1 MTTSTLLALA
11 VALGTDAFS
20 LSIGLG
26 MAGINKRNTIILS
39 ITVLIFHILMPLLGV
54 WAGEIFGSL
63 LGKTANIIGA
73 LVLIGLG
80 LKMIKDSFSDEE
92 EENPQI
98 LLANTK
104 GLVLIAGSV
113 SLDALSV
120 GFSLGTQNVNL
131 TVTSLTIGLVA
142 GLMTAAGLV
151 FGRFIGG
158 WIGDKAKIIGAVIL
172 LGIGAK
178 FLL

>member
-1 MTTSTLLALA
+1 MTTTTLLALA

-26 MAGINKRNTIILS
+26 MAGINRRNTIILS

-63 LGKTANIIGA
+63 LGKTANLIGA

-80 LKMIKDSFSDEE
+80 LKMIKDSFSSEE

-131 TVTSLTIGLVA
+131 AVASLTIGLVA

-151 FGRFIGG
+151 FGRAIGG

>member
-39 ITVLIFHILMPLLGV
+39 ITVLIFHIVMPLLGV

>member
-1 MTTSTLLALA
+1 MTTSTLFALA

-39 ITVLIFHILMPLLGV
+39 ITVLIFHIVMPLLGV